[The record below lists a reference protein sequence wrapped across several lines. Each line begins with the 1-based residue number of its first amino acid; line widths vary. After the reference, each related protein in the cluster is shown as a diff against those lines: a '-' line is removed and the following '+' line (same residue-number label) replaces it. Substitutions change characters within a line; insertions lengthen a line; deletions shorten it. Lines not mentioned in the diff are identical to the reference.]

1 MKINNFKLK
10 KGFYMADKTRCHWVS
25 EASDILKRYHDEEFS
40 VPNFEDE
47 YLFEILVLVNFQTGL
62 SWEIM
67 LKKREAFREAFDG
80 FDVEEIANYDD
91 EKIEEL
97 LSNEDIIRNRNKIN
111 AVINNAQVFI
121 EIQKEH
127 GSFYEY
133 IKTFTNGEIFHER
146 GLTESELSRDM
157 VKDLKKRGVKYL
169 GPVTMY
175 SYLQTVGVINSHEE
189 TCFLY

>member
-1 MKINNFKLK
+1 
-10 KGFYMADKTRCHWVS
+10 MADKTKCRWVDN
-25 EASDILKRYHDEEFS
+25 ANDILKKYHDEEFG
-40 VPNFEDE
+40 VANFDDD

-67 LKKREAFREAFDG
+67 LRKREAFRQAFDE
-80 FDVEEIANYDD
+80 FNVNEIANYDD
-91 EKIEEL
+91 KKIEEL
-97 LSNEDIIRNRNKIN
+97 LNNESIIRNKNKIN

-121 EIQKEH
+121 SIQKEF
-127 GSFYEY
+127 GTFYNY

-146 GLTESELSRDM
+146 GLTESDLSRDL
-157 VKDLKKRGVKYL
+157 VKDLKKRGMKYL

>member
-1 MKINNFKLK
+1 MVDKIK
-10 KGFYMADKTRCHWVS
+10 CHWVND
-25 EASDILKRYHDEEFS
+25 ANDILKKYHDEEFG
-40 VPNFEDE
+40 VPNFDDD

-80 FDVEEIANYDD
+80 FDIEKIAGYDD
-91 EKIEEL
+91 KKIEEL

-111 AVINNAQVFI
+111 AVINNAQVFKK
-121 EIQKEH
+121 IQKDY
-127 GSFYEY
+127 GSFYDY

-146 GLTESELSRDM
+146 GLTESDLSRDM
-157 VKDLKKRGVKYL
+157 VKDLKKRGMKYL
-169 GPVTMY
+169 GPITMY

-189 TCFLY
+189 NCFLY